1 MHSTSS
7 VHQQICTEHSNMWIL
22 LCNITVNITSNLCST
37 LICTEKYWIRR
48 SSCGSVVEWHGDSNS
63 IVLIH
68 TPHHTFHPRPLIIPK
83 YHVTSASHPCK
94 SHPHL
99 LTIPLSTV
107 LVRSPILHQSVF
119 CSRLLMI
126 SVRAKILVLHSGFKH
141 SYNAVHK
148 NSAMQSTAVFLLDP
162 TIRAEL
168 KSLGGNYEVWG
179 SEVPQ
184 RGPVAEP
191 LQGWEVRGQTGSE
204 NGFWGSAPQK
214 LNRF

>member
-1 MHSTSS
+1 
-7 VHQQICTEHSNMWIL
+7 
-22 LCNITVNITSNLCST
+22 
-37 LICTEKYWIRR
+37 
-48 SSCGSVVEWHGDSNS
+48 
-63 IVLIH
+63 
-68 TPHHTFHPRPLIIPK
+68 
-83 YHVTSASHPCK
+83 
-94 SHPHL
+94 
-99 LTIPLSTV
+99 
-107 LVRSPILHQSVF
+107 
-119 CSRLLMI
+119 
-126 SVRAKILVLHSGFKH
+126 
-141 SYNAVHK
+141 
-148 NSAMQSTAVFLLDP
+148 MQSTAVFLLDP